1 MNRLMVP
8 EMTFKGHSRSS
19 VILDLR

>member
-1 MNRLMVP
+1 VP

-19 VILDLR
+19 QCHPS